1 MSDAYIANAPRLAA
15 EREAVRQMPPFDSQ
29 YSPRTPLQHDVTM
42 TLGVVLPLR

>member
-1 MSDAYIANAPRLAA
+1 
-15 EREAVRQMPPFDSQ
+15 MPTFDSQ